1 VGNGA
6 RCPSGQCPRLIHR
19 HGKEGKVKATGADAS
34 EPGALGL
41 GMRGVVWR
49 GGLHRGLVGPA
60 EKVGEKRATAL
71 FFLFSIVILRARYS
85 EGELLARHQ
94 VNASQLEE
102 FEENARL
109 SFGAYIMRPTS
120 KLEVSVPK
128 SLNNVVNNT
137 KRYASLR
144 YIL

>member
-34 EPGALGL
+34 EPGALRL
-41 GMRGVVWR
+41 EMRGVVWR
-49 GGLHRGLVGPA
+49 GGGLHKGLVGPA

-94 VNASQLEE
+94 VNTSQLEE
-102 FEENARL
+102 IEEIARL
-109 SFGAYIMRPTS
+109 SFDAYIS

>member
-1 VGNGA
+1 
-6 RCPSGQCPRLIHR
+6 
-19 HGKEGKVKATGADAS
+19 
-34 EPGALGL
+34 
-41 GMRGVVWR
+41 MRGVVWR

-94 VNASQLEE
+94 VNTSQLEE
-102 FEENARL
+102 IEEIARL
-109 SFGAYIMRPTS
+109 SFDAYIS

-144 YIL
+144 